1 VKLEISGLSAV
12 VLVRNLQ
19 QNAEVSGELV
29 TGLSYGDFEQ
39 AQANWNNVKE
49 QAEVRIAAADESD
62 EWDWPVKFLQR
73 RGEHRFM
80 GLRVAGRLEGLMQ
93 VSLIWTP
100 RRKDGETRTRPLY
113 IEYLEVAPWNLER
126 YVGDRNRVYGRVGT
140 QLIIAAGEL
149 SEKQGLDGRVGLHSL
164 PTSEGFYRGLRIA
177 GRTVFNELGLGFFE
191 YPTLRYFET
200 AEE

>member
-1 VKLEISGLSAV
+1 LSAV

-19 QNAEVSGELV
+19 KSVDVAGELV

-39 AQANWNNVKE
+39 AQANWNKVKE
-49 QAEVRIAAADESD
+49 QAEVRIAAADESG
-62 EWDWPVKFLQR
+62 EWDWPSKFR
-73 RGEHRFM
+73 ERKGEHRFF
-80 GLRVAGRLEGLMQ
+80 GVRVDGRLEGLMQ
-93 VSLIWTP
+93 VSLNWVP
-100 RRKDGETRTRPLY
+100 QRKNGETRAKLLY
-113 IEYLEVAPWNLER
+113 VEHLETAPWNLER